1 MVLDEQSAHLL
12 RDRYRLLEL
21 VGEGTNARVYT
32 ADDLTLRR
40 RVAVKVL
47 REDLAGDEAF
57 KQRFEQEMRAASAL
71 SLPRVLPVYDWGL
84 EPVLHVVTEHV
95 TGGSLADMLA
105 AGHRLSPSQALAV
118 GLEVARALV
127 SVHGAGIAYCGLTA
141 SSIMF
146 DSQAR
151 VFVSDL
157 GVAAALATAGP
168 AESGSDDGD
177 PLRTGVEGTRG
188 EAGLEGEAGPEDTAA
203 VTVDEQGS
211 RLKAAETQD
220 AGTAGASPVEPDP
233 WGIETDAWDTEVWDL
248 ETWGLDEAGGRE
260 AAPRSSEPTG
270 AVTPADSSH
279 ESSGE
284 PQDVYDLALILNEA
298 VTGVRSAAGEE
309 HGQSLPA
316 SILLGPLQRPLERA
330 TTADPTVRLDSAGLV
345 EELLR
350 VARLL
355 PRPDPLPIVS
365 AEAVVARHANLRP
378 LDPVPA
384 PSGGPEGRVYLA
396 VSRLSAIP
404 IDDVLRRRWPGLVLA
419 VALVLG
425 GGIAGVWAWIDS
437 RPETAP
443 VPELTGRSRV
453 AAVTSVADLGWDAQ
467 EVLVREPGTRRG
479 EVVRTEPAAGVEL
492 GDAATIDLFVS
503 LGEPLVALDFDPY
516 GHTALDAAELLD
528 ERGLVAEGERRVND
542 ETVPPGLVVGLDVAD
557 GVYELEVGSRVGL
570 LVSDGPADRIV
581 PEAPGERTPAAAAN
595 ALLVARL
602 EPREVTEFSEDVP
615 AGEVIGF
622 RPASGRAVE
631 ADAVVEIRVSLGPEP
646 RAPEEPAEI
655 EETEASDGAGE
666 GGDASPS

>member
-1 MVLDEQSAHLL
+1 MVLGEQSAHLL

-21 VGEGTNARVYT
+21 VGEGANARVYA

-47 REDLAGDEAF
+47 RGELAGDEAF
-57 KQRFEQEMRAASAL
+57 KQRFEQEMRAASSL

-84 EPVLHVVTEHV
+84 EPVPHFVTEHV
-95 TGGSLADMLA
+95 TGGSLADMLV

-127 SVHGAGIAYCGLTA
+127 RVHGAGIAYCGLTA

-177 PLRTGVEGTRG
+177 PLRAGGEGTRG
-188 EAGLEGEAGPEDTAA
+188 EAGLEGEAEPEETATVA
-203 VTVDEQGS
+203 VDQQGS
-211 RLKAAETQD
+211 RLEAAETQD
-220 AGTAGASPVEPDP
+220 ADAAGASPVEPDP
-233 WGIETDAWDTEVWDL
+233 WGIETDTWDTEVWDL
-248 ETWGLDEAGGRE
+248 ETWGLDDAGGRE
-260 AAPRSSEPTG
+260 AASHSAEPTG
-270 AVTPADSSH
+270 AVTAPEPSH
-279 ESSGE
+279 ESSGDR
-284 PQDVYDLALILNEA
+284 QDVYDLALILNEA
-298 VTGVRSAAGEE
+298 VTGVRSAPGEE
-309 HGQSLPA
+309 HGQSVPA
-316 SILLGPLQRPLERA
+316 SILLGPLQMPLERA

-350 VARLL
+350 VARFL

-365 AEAVVARHANLRP
+365 AEAAVARDTNLGP

-384 PSGGPEGRVYLA
+384 PSGGPEGRVYSA
-396 VSRLSAIP
+396 GSRLSAVP
-404 IDDVLRRRWPGLVLA
+404 LDDVLRRRWPGLVLA

-425 GGIAGVWAWIDS
+425 GGTAGVWTWIDS

-453 AAVTSVADLGWDAQ
+453 AAVRSVTELGWDVQ

-503 LGEPLVALDFDPY
+503 LGEPLVALDFDLY
-516 GHTALDAAELLD
+516 GHTVLDATELLD
-528 ERGLVAEGERRVND
+528 ERGLVAEGERRVKD
-542 ETVPPGLVVGLDVAD
+542 EAVPLGLVVDLDVAD

-570 LVSDGPADRIV
+570 VVSDGPADRIV
-581 PEAPGERTPAAAAN
+581 PEAPGERTPAAAAD
-595 ALLVARL
+595 ALWAARL
-602 EPREVTEFSEDVP
+602 EPREVTAFSEDVP
-615 AGEVIGF
+615 EGEVIGF